1 MRVTVPIDS
10 TSSSTS
16 TVKELEEVL
25 DSESVA
31 VIVTENIPL
40 FPFSGVMVSED
51 SLSTAVAGAASPLNP
66 VTSTSRVTSPSML
79 DVDIE
84 MLCVCPLLRIKSSS
98 GSIDG
103 AWPRM
108 LVSAAAALTR
118 PPETVFP
125 SRLWTASTVPSIA
138 LLTSVTE
145 IPGFAALRSPTTPAT

>member
-98 GSIDG
+98 GSIVG
-103 AWPRM
+103 A
-108 LVSAAAALTR
+108 
-118 PPETVFP
+118 
-125 SRLWTASTVPSIA
+125 
-138 LLTSVTE
+138 
-145 IPGFAALRSPTTPAT
+145 